1 MSIKTFIGIKD
12 TSIKSVSNAPVGSIK
27 TILGSGLNQNIWYGI
42 QINEAD
48 SSPDVTRIAS
58 DMTLHKTTRLPC
70 HNNIKACLL
79 ADNGTVN
86 YYLDPTNWSKKST
99 GEASKLDG
107 TDGQVMMEWADFWFK
122 VENNY
127 PAAGQHQIK
136 ISPFEQIGWTKVP
149 KHYVSAFEAGIQRST
164 SKLVSLINTGTDYR
178 GGNNTSAW
186 DAAANSLLGKPAT
199 NINRTNFRAYA
210 RNRGA
215 GWNINSYSDIKWLF
229 WFYAIEYATL
239 NSQKAVNTDLTVD
252 GYRQGGMGAGVTT
265 AVAATWNTFNA
276 YNPFVPCGASNS
288 LASGSGEVAYTAVDF
303 GGSGVNVDFKV
314 PRYRGHENPF
324 GHVWKII
331 DGININVKSV
341 AEGDVTETWISNDP
355 ATWND
360 ENYTGYT
367 NVGNQARA
375 NGYQKIALMG
385 AGAEFVPSVIS
396 GGADQTHYYC
406 DYYYTPIPASGVS
419 LRMLFSGGNADS
431 GVYAGLAS
439 SYAHYGPSMAFT
451 YFGSR
456 LRYE

>member
-1 MSIKTFIGIKD
+1 MVPALKKVTM
-12 TSIKSVSNAPVGSIK
+12 
-27 TILGSGLNQNIWYGI
+27 GSGLNQKFWYGI
-42 QINEAD
+42 QIDEAN

-58 DMTLHKTTRLPC
+58 DMTLHKVNRLPC

-107 TDGQVMMEWADFWFK
+107 TDGQVMMEWEDFWFK

-164 SKLVSLINTGTDYR
+164 LKLASVINLDVDYR
-178 GGNNTSAW
+178 GGDNTSAW

-199 NINRTNFRAYA
+199 NINRTNFRTYA

-215 GWNINSYSDIKWLF
+215 GWNLNSYSDHKWLF
-229 WFYAIEYATL
+229 WFFVIEYATL
-239 NSQKAVNTDLTVD
+239 NSQKDVNTDLTVD
-252 GYRQGGMGAGVTT
+252 GYRQGGLGAGVTT
-265 AVAATWNTFNA
+265 AVNATWSTFNA
-276 YNPFVPCGASNS
+276 NNPFVPCGASNS
-288 LASGSGEVAYTAVDF
+288 LGSYSGEVNYTAVDF
-303 GGSGVNVDFKV
+303 GGAGVNVAFKV

-324 GHVWKII
+324 GHIWEII
-331 DGININVKSV
+331 DGININVQSV
-341 AEGDVTETWISNDP
+341 ASGGLTETWISNDP

-360 ENYTGYT
+360 ANYTGYT

-375 NGYQKIALMG
+375 NGYQKTALMG
-385 AGAEFVPSVIS
+385 AGAEFVPAVV
-396 GGADQTHYYC
+396 GDGADQTHYYC
-406 DYYYTPIPASGVS
+406 DYFFTTIPASGEA
-419 LRMLFSGGNADS
+419 LRTLFCGGTASGGASD
-431 GVYAGLAS
+431 GLAHVHLSYSPS
-439 SYAHYGPSMAFT
+439 SASANY
-451 YFGSR
+451 GSR